1 MPLFK
6 PNRLPACWRDMRR
19 RPSSFRMQ
27 WHVLDGVRGVAALL
41 VMALHDGLIARGG
54 HYGVLIFFTLSGFL
68 LVQPFCKPDYKLSI
82 VGMTEFLLRRILRIL
97 PLYLFVIATFGWH
110 RAHFDTTWL
119 IKHATFEWS
128 NGILWTIRQELFFY
142 CLFPFIITGMF
153 LFPAKGLW
161 RTAYLSALSILA
173 GIYVNTDTLLL
184 TGWELN
190 HQRDVPFFL
199 DIFIAGMA
207 GGVLLHTSYAQ
218 KLRHIKH
225 QRLAAELII
234 LLLIIAMEVLFRLYP
249 WDDLRNWTCFE
260 SMRYG
265 GFVLSLLLCC
275 LVLFPHSFLKS
286 FLSVSL
292 FRAVGIVG
300 YSYYLMHPYGLDF
313 SQYLGRSNLLIVANP
328 YLLTYAMSCIAYCL
342 IEKPHM
348 EMLDRIRKRQ
358 AKESIKRPWLVHQAK
373 EVGFY

>member
-1 MPLFK
+1 
-6 PNRLPACWRDMRR
+6 MRR

-41 VMALHDGLIARGG
+41 VMALHDNLITRGG

-97 PLYLFVIATFGWH
+97 PLYLCVIVTLGWYNNSY
-110 RAHFDTTWL
+110 DTTWL
-119 IKHATFEWS
+119 LKHATFTWS
-128 NGILWTIRQELFFY
+128 DNVLWTIKQELLFY

-153 LFPAKGLW
+153 LFPVNGLW

-173 GIYVNTDTLLL
+173 GIYVNNDTFLL
-184 TGWELN
+184 TGWES
-190 HQRDVPFFL
+190 HHPHDVPFFL
-199 DIFIAGMA
+199 DIFISGMA
-207 GGVLLHTSYAQ
+207 GGTLLHTSYAQ

-249 WDDLRNWTCFE
+249 WNDLRWWNCFQ

-286 FLSVSL
+286 FLSISL

-300 YSYYLMHPYGLDF
+300 YSFYLLHPYGL
-313 SQYLGRSNLLIVANP
+313 QLAWYLGRSNFLLLTNP
-328 YLLTYAMSCIAYCL
+328 YLMTYAMSCVTYCL
-342 IEKPHM
+342 IEKPHIV
-348 EMLDRIRKRQ
+348 MLDKIRTRQ
-358 AKESIKRPWLVHQAK
+358 AKEQSKHTWLVHQAK
-373 EVGFY
+373 DVGFY